1 MSVGN
6 QIVQVAIT
14 SFVSI
19 IGHGE
24 IFVRIKDEIQRVN
37 DRMPDSTGAE
47 KRAQFLADFKII
59 FDDLVVPVAGSVLN
73 LLIELG
79 VAWLKVQSK

>member
-1 MSVGN
+1 MSIGN
-6 QIVQVAIT
+6 QVIQVAIT
-14 SFVSI
+14 SLVNL

-24 IFVRIKDEIQRVN
+24 VFSRIKAEIQRVN
-37 DRMPDSTGAE
+37 EQMPDATGAD

-59 FDDLVVPVAGSVLN
+59 FDDLVVPISGSVLN

-79 VAWLKVQSK
+79 VAYLKAQI